1 MDGGTRG
8 GIAARLAT
16 LCAAGLLA
24 LGLSATRG
32 IAAEGEEV
40 DVALVFAVD
49 ISYSMDPEEQA
60 LQKQGYVEALNSP
73 EVLQAIRSG
82 MTGKIAVSY
91 FEWANAFDQRMVVP
105 WTIIDGPE
113 SARAVT
119 DRIVASPLRRSQ
131 RTSVSGAIAYGH
143 KLIEAMP
150 YRAFRKVLDVS
161 GDGPNNNGDPVE
173 VARDRALSAGI
184 VINGL
189 PIVLKR
195 QTGYGWGDIK
205 DLDLY
210 YQDCVIGGPGAFM
223 VAIVSR
229 DQFVPATRSKILRE
243 IADLGARDVQYAQ
256 NDRRKSDCMIGERMY
271 RERWGN

>member
-1 MDGGTRG
+1 M
-8 GIAARLAT
+8 
-16 LCAAGLLA
+16 
-24 LGLSATRG
+24 
-32 IAAEGEEV
+32 